1 MTRRYSTYYGYYLT
15 TLPPYHLTTYHLPP
29 YYLTILPPTTYHLP
43 PTTYHLPPY
52 YLTTSP
58 PHHQVLKAYIVE
70 LTCLLDAALEQL
82 GAVRN
87 LSSPRPYAEAQP

>member
-15 TLPPYHLTTYHLPP
+15 TLPPYHL
-29 YYLTILPPTTYHLP
+29 
-43 PTTYHLPPY
+43 TTYHLPPY